1 MRTPIVA
8 LAASVLTASCA
19 TMSTPYSEVTGD
31 RFNVTIMDRRAV
43 DIVSVGSASGWA
55 GGAPVQ
61 VEPGLHRIVISSP
74 RHGGFRGTTVD
85 FELEV
90 APCTRYYVNAQFANP
105 LSPQFVPVIDH
116 EEPISG
122 CVWPRPP
129 RA

>member
-1 MRTPIVA
+1 MRNSIIV
-8 LAASVLTASCA
+8 LAASMLTASCA
-19 TMSTPYSEVTGD
+19 SMTTSYSEVTGD
-31 RFNVTIMDRRAV
+31 RFNLTVMDRRAV

-61 VEPGLHRIVISSP
+61 VEPGKHRIVISSP

-85 FELEV
+85 FELDI

-105 LSPQFVPVIDH
+105 LSPQFVPVVDH
-116 EEPISG
+116 EERISG